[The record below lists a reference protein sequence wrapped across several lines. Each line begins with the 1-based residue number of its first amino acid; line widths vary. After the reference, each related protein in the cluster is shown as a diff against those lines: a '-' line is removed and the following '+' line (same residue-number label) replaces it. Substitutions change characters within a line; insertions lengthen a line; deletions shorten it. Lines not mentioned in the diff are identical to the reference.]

1 MEQVGFKIDKL
12 KFNQDGL
19 IPVIIQDVRTN
30 KVLMLA
36 YMNRE
41 ALEKTMQSGETWFW
55 SRSRQKLWHKGE
67 TSGHVQRVDEIF
79 FDCDADTLL
88 IKVEQ
93 HGACCH
99 EGYSTC
105 FHYKIAESGVAI
117 VGEMAFDPSL
127 VYSKDVQRDAAAA
140 DQPPARPQAAVRDEK
155 SVDSVAI
162 LNELYDLIVS
172 RKSQRPSGA
181 YTSYLF
187 DKGLDKILKKIG
199 EETSEVIIGAKNH
212 IREEV
217 VYEVAD
223 LFYHVMVLLADQGIH
238 LNEVMRELENRRK

>member
-1 MEQVGFKIDKL
+1 MGFNIDKL

-36 YMNRE
+36 YMNKE
-41 ALEKTMQSGETWFW
+41 ALQKTLQTGETWFW

-67 TSGHVQRVDEIF
+67 TSGHIQRVDEIF

-99 EGYSTC
+99 EGYLTC
-105 FHYKIAESGVAI
+105 FHYKIAESGIAI
-117 VGEMAFDPSL
+117 VGEMAFDPTS
-127 VYSKDVQRDAAAA
+127 VYGKEAQKEVAAA
-140 DQPPARPQAAVRDEK
+140 DQPPVRTQAGAGPEAKK
-155 SVDSVAI
+155 SADSVAI
-162 LNELYDLIVS
+162 LDELYELIVS
-172 RKSQRPSGA
+172 RKNQRPPGA

>member
-1 MEQVGFKIDKL
+1 
-12 KFNQDGL
+12 
-19 IPVIIQDVRTN
+19 
-30 KVLMLA
+30 
-36 YMNRE
+36 
-41 ALEKTMQSGETWFW
+41 
-55 SRSRQKLWHKGE
+55 
-67 TSGHVQRVDEIF
+67 VDEIF

-117 VGEMAFDPSL
+117 VGEMAFDPSS
-127 VYSKDVQRDAAAA
+127 VYSKKVQRDAAAA